1 MTVTLTAELEK
12 LIREKITRGEYE
24 SAEAL
29 VGQAVQRLLEEET
42 AEDDIRQRIE
52 AAEASEGSARGLH
65 RLPYQSSYSA
75 GNHQVAGGFPQ
86 FHRNFRTLHRLP

>member
-52 AAEASEGSARGLH
+52 AAEAEIDSGQFVEYDPAAIHELARDVHERGLKNLAVDH
-65 RLPYQSSYSA
+65 D
-75 GNHQVAGGFPQ
+75 
-86 FHRNFRTLHRLP
+86 